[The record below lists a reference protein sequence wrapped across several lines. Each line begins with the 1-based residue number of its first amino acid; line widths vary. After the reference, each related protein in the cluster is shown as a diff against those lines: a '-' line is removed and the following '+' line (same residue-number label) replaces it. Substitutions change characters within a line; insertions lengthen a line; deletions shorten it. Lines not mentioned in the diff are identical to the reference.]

1 MLLYIVIFW
10 ILLVAQAPTFI
21 WVLFWIHFAWKLFLF
36 FIDNILYPHLIA
48 EALDENYNKKEDNDN
63 ELF

>member
-10 ILLVAQAPTFI
+10 ILLVVQAPTFI
-21 WVLFWIHFAWKLFLF
+21 WVLFWIHFVWKLFLF
-36 FIDNILYPHLIA
+36 FIDNMLRA
-48 EALDENYNKKEDNDN
+48 KVLDEIYNEKDDDN

>member
-21 WVLFWIHFAWKLFLF
+21 WVLFWIHFVWKLFLF
-36 FIDNILYPHLIA
+36 FIDNILRA
-48 EALDENYNKKEDNDN
+48 KVLDEICNEEDDDN

>member
-10 ILLVAQAPTFI
+10 ILLVVQAPTFI
-21 WVLFWIHFAWKLFLF
+21 WVLFWIHFVLKLFLF
-36 FIDNILYPHLIA
+36 FINNILIA
-48 EALDENYNKKEDNDN
+48 KVLDEIYNEEEDDDN

>member
-10 ILLVAQAPTFI
+10 ILLVVQAPTFI
-21 WVLFWIHFAWKLFLF
+21 WVLFWIHFVWKLLLF
-36 FIDNILYPHLIA
+36 FIDNMLRARVLNEI
-48 EALDENYNKKEDNDN
+48 YNEEDDDN

>member
-10 ILLVAQAPTFI
+10 ILLAVQAPTFI
-21 WVLFWIHFAWKLFLF
+21 WVLFWIHFVLKLFLF
-36 FIDNILYPHLIA
+36 FINNILIA
-48 EALDENYNKKEDNDN
+48 KVLDEFYNEEEDDN

>member
-10 ILLVAQAPTFI
+10 ILLVVQAPTFI
-21 WVLFWIHFAWKLFLF
+21 WVLFWIHFVLKLFLF
-36 FIDNILYPHLIA
+36 FIDNILRA
-48 EALDENYNKKEDNDN
+48 KALDEFYNEEEDDNN

>member
-10 ILLVAQAPTFI
+10 ILLVVQAPTFI
-21 WVLFWIHFAWKLFLF
+21 WVLFWIHFVWKLFLF
-36 FIDNILYPHLIA
+36 FIDNILRA
-48 EALDENYNKKEDNDN
+48 KVLDEICNAEEDDDN

>member
-21 WVLFWIHFAWKLFLF
+21 WVLFWIQFAWKLIAF
-36 FIDNILYPHLIA
+36 FINYILYPYLKA
-48 EALDENYNKKEDNDN
+48 RVLDEIYDNEEDDNN